1 LDNNKAKKTET
12 LLDVTTNDAQ
22 NNEFVSDSYET
33 SINEEEMKRE
43 MKQLNIAVNKNTAAE
58 GLFY

>member
-1 LDNNKAKKTET
+1 MDNNKAKKTET